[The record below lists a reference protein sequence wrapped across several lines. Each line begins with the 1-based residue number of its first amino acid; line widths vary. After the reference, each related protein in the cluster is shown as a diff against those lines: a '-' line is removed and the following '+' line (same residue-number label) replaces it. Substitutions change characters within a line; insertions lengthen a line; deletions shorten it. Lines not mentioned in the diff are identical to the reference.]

1 MPLPEPVRSVYLEV
15 PDEQSEFAQALRASL
30 RASGARLLER
40 PDPAGATSCMS
51 PATRVTERVLTVST
65 RNIPTDYE
73 LTYDVNLRVDRA
85 GGELIAPDALSL
97 SRIYSFDE
105 TKLLAKE
112 REKQIL
118 LQALAR
124 DMAGLVL
131 RRLASLQYGRDH
143 AAPWCTGQGERR
155 CAARALRPRAA
166 PRARWARTIP
176 GQLLGRQRG
185 RPARLD
191 AVRAA

>member
-1 MPLPEPVRSVYLEV
+1 MHSNVMMIRTGQALCLVLLALAAGCGFRLQGRVPLPEPVRSIYLEV

-40 PDPAGATSCMS
+40 PDPAGAVMHVTRD
-51 PATRVTERVLTVST
+51 RVTERVLTVST

-131 RRLASLQYGRDH
+131 RRLASL
-143 AAPWCTGQGERR
+143 
-155 CAARALRPRAA
+155 
-166 PRARWARTIP
+166 
-176 GQLLGRQRG
+176 
-185 RPARLD
+185 
-191 AVRAA
+191 